1 MRRRRRA
8 STANLIALIIVL
20 LMCLWLLY
28 KLFIGI
34 PSAPPPQVK
43 VAMLVAGIGLPWYSG
58 DPLCLSRAKPRGGLS
73 SPSRG
78 RCRIIATPVA
88 PSGLPRA

>member
-1 MRRRRRA
+1 MRRRRRRA

-28 KLFIGI
+28 KMFIGI

-43 VAMLVAGIGLPWYSG
+43 VAMLVAGIGLPWQVGECAS
-58 DPLCLSRAKPRGGLS
+58 GGLS
-73 SPSRG
+73 SPWCG
-78 RCRIIATPVA
+78 RCRKIATPVA
-88 PSGLPRA
+88 PSGLLRA